1 MKKFKNVGKPVKKF
15 DGVSL
20 AVGAAK
26 FTDDFELKDAL
37 HLSILYSPYAHAEI
51 EDIDVSEALA
61 VDGVVDVLTYQNV
74 PQKLFTT
81 AGQGYPEPSPYDSR
95 ILDRKVRFVG
105 DRVAVVVAESKRIA
119 EEAKKKIKVKYRVLE
134 PIFDPER
141 AMDDDA
147 PMIPDPEAHMIIPAK
162 YDPKRNLAAELDI
175 SYGDLEAG
183 FEEADFIEEHTYWTH
198 YGAHAMLEPHAA
210 AAYIDEMGRLVV
222 ISTTQVPFH
231 ARRILSMVLDI
242 PLRKI
247 RVIKPH
253 LGGGFGGKQEIILEP
268 LVALVTWRHQRP
280 SKIVLSREE
289 VFVSTRVRRSARLR
303 LKTGVKKDGTITAL
317 EMDVLLNGGAYGTHG
332 LTVLSNVG
340 SKSLPMLN
348 KVPAMRF
355 FARSVY
361 TNLPVAGAYRGY
373 GATQAYFA
381 INQQIDMIARK
392 LGIDVLDYWKRIHIR
407 EGETSKIFELIGEGR
422 EGTPQLITSEHLDE
436 AIDLG
441 AKEIGWYD
449 KRGKRI
455 EVEKD
460 RVRGVGMAVAMQGSG
475 IPLIDMAAARMKMND
490 DGSFNLYV
498 GATDIG
504 TGSDTILA
512 QIAAE
517 VLQIPAEMIIV
528 HSSDTDFTPFDTGA
542 YASSTTYVSGGAV
555 KKTAEKVKEQIL
567 KVASEML
574 NAPMDSLFLEDGRV
588 IQRDTGKSVTFSE
601 IALRSLY
608 MENQFQIEATE
619 SYVGEISPP
628 PFIAQFAEVE
638 VDRKT
643 GFVRVI
649 KFVSAVDCG
658 QPINPRL
665 VEGQVEGAVMNGIT
679 WALTERYIFNQQGRM
694 VNNNFGEY
702 KIFTPPDMPEIVT
715 IIVDSYEETGPFG
728 AKSVAEVGINGPA
741 PAIANA
747 IYDAVGVRLFDLP
760 FTPEKVYKALKT
772 TDN

>member
-1 MKKFKNVGKPVKKF
+1 MKKFKNVGKPVKKI
-15 DGVSL
+15 DAISL
-20 AVGAAK
+20 AAGAAM

-51 EDIDVSEALA
+51 EEIDVSEALA
-61 VDGVVDVLTYQNV
+61 MDGVVDVLTYQNV
-74 PQKLFTT
+74 PNKLFTT

-95 ILDRKVRFVG
+95 ILDKKVRFVG
-105 DRVAVVVAESKRIA
+105 DRVAVVVAEDKRIA
-119 EEAKKKIKVKYRVLE
+119 DEAKKKIRVKYRVLN
-134 PIFDPER
+134 PVFDPEE
-141 AMDDDA
+141 ALKEGA

-175 SYGDLEAG
+175 SYGDLEKG
-183 FEEADFIEEHTYWTH
+183 FSEADFVEEHVYRTH

-210 AAYIDEMGRLVV
+210 VAYIDEMGRLVV
-222 ISTTQVPFH
+222 ISSTQVPFH
-231 ARRILSMVLDI
+231 TRRILSMILDI

-268 LVALVTWRHQRP
+268 LVAFVTWKHKRP
-280 SKIVLSREE
+280 SRIALSREE
-289 VFVSTRVRRSARLR
+289 VFVSTRVRRSAILKLR
-303 LKTGVKKDGTITAL
+303 TGVKNDGTITAL
-317 EMDVLLNGGAYGTHG
+317 EMDVILNGGAYGTHA

-355 FARSVY
+355 WARSAY
-361 TNLPVAGAYRGY
+361 TNLPIAGAYRGY
-373 GATQAYFA
+373 GATQGYFA
-381 INQQIDMIARK
+381 LNQQIDIIARR
-392 LGIDVLDYWKRIHIR
+392 LGIDVLEYWKRIHIR
-407 EGETSKIFELIGEGR
+407 QGETSKIFELIGEGR
-422 EGTPQLITSEHLDE
+422 EGTPQIITSEHLDE
-436 AIDLG
+436 AIDMG
-441 AKEIGWYD
+441 AREIGWYE

-455 EVEKD
+455 EVEKGK
-460 RVRGVGMAVAMQGSG
+460 VRGVGMAVAMQGSG

-498 GATDIG
+498 GATDLG

-517 VLQIPAEMIIV
+517 VLQIPVEMIIV
-528 HSSDTDFTPFDTGA
+528 HSSDTDITPFDTGA

-555 KKTAEKVKEQIL
+555 KKTAELIREQIL

-574 NAPMDSLFLEDGRV
+574 GVPAEKLDMEDGRV
-588 IQRDTGKSVTFSE
+588 VDRESGKSVTFSE

-608 MENQFQIEATE
+608 MENQFQIEASA

-638 VDRKT
+638 VDKRT
-643 GFVRVI
+643 GFVKVI

-665 VEGQVEGAVMNGIT
+665 VEGQVEGAVVNGIT
-679 WALTERYIFNQQGRM
+679 WALTERYIFNEQGRM
-694 VNNNFGEY
+694 VNRNFGEY

-715 IIVDSYEETGPFG
+715 LIVDSYEETGPFG

-747 IYDAVGVRLFDLP
+747 IYDAVGVRLFELP
-760 FTPEKVYKALKT
+760 FTPEKVYRAIKEAGV
-772 TDN
+772 

>member
-1 MKKFKNVGKPVKKF
+1 MRNFKNIGKPVKKI
-15 DGVSL
+15 DAVSL
-20 AVGAAK
+20 ASGAAM
-26 FTDDFELKDAL
+26 FTDDFQLKDAL
-37 HLSILYSPYAHAEI
+37 HLAVLYSPYAHAII
-51 EDIDVSEALA
+51 EEIDVDEALA
-61 VDGVVDVLTYQNV
+61 MDGVVDVLTYKNV

-105 DRVAVVVAESKRIA
+105 DRVAVVVAETRRIA
-119 EEAKKKIKVKYRVLE
+119 EKAKKKIKVKYRVLE
-134 PIFDPER
+134 PVFDPEE
-141 AMDDDA
+141 ALKEGA

-162 YDPKRNLAAELDI
+162 YDPKRNLAAEIDI
-175 SYGDLEAG
+175 SYGDLDAG
-183 FEEADFIEEHTYWTH
+183 FKEADFVEEHVYKTH
-198 YGAHAMLEPHAA
+198 FGAHAMLEPHAA
-210 AAYIDEMGRLVV
+210 LAYIDEMGRLVV

-231 ARRILSMVLDI
+231 TRRILSMILDI

-268 LVALVTWRHQRP
+268 LVALVTWKHRRP
-280 SKIVLSREE
+280 SRIVLSREE
-289 VFVSTRVRRSARLR
+289 VFMSTRLRRSSIIK

-317 EMDVLLNGGAYGTHG
+317 EMDVVLNGGAYGTHA

-355 FARSVY
+355 WGRSAY

-381 INQQIDMIARK
+381 INQQIDIIARK
-392 LGIDVLDYWKRIHIR
+392 LGMDVLEYWKKLHIR
-407 EGETSKIFELIGEGR
+407 QGETSKIFELIGEGR
-422 EGTPQLITSEHLDE
+422 EGTPQIITSEHLDE

-441 AKEIGWYD
+441 AEAIGWYE

-455 EVEKD
+455 QTAPD
-460 RVRGVGMAVAMQGSG
+460 RVIGVGMAVAMQGSG

-498 GATDIG
+498 GATDLG

-517 VLQIPAEMIIV
+517 VLQIPVEMIIV
-528 HSSDTDFTPFDTGA
+528 HSSDTDMTPFDTGA

-555 KKTAEKVKEQIL
+555 KKTAEAIREQIVQ
-567 KVASEML
+567 VAAAML
-574 NAPMDSLFLEDGRV
+574 NASPENLRLEDGKV
-588 IQRDTGKSVTFSE
+588 IDEESGKSVTFSD
-601 IALRSLY
+601 IALRTLY
-608 MENQFQIEATE
+608 MEDQFQIEA
-619 SYVGEISPP
+619 SASFVGEISPP

-638 VDRKT
+638 VDRRT
-643 GFVRVI
+643 GFVRVR

-679 WALTERYIFNQQGRM
+679 WALTERYVFNEQGRM
-694 VNNNFGEY
+694 VNRNFGEY
-702 KIFTPPDMPEIVT
+702 KIFTAPDMPEIVT

-760 FTPEKVYKALKT
+760 FTPEKVYRVLKEQ
-772 TDN
+772 NG